1 MGRLCTCILLFCLL
15 LSNLNFISAEP
26 VNDLDRDG
34 IQDDLDYC
42 PETTYGEYVDDFGCS
57 WGESDY
63 DSDGLLNSYDDC
75 PTVYLFDCGQNGTEY
90 YAGPRVIT
98 EKEHDPW
105 MFLPGGRTEFIYHCS
120 LGIYQQFSL
129 VSPDLNPEKCDG
141 LIPDGHS
148 IHYGVTKLS
157 HDGENFAYL
166 HNDIIQT
173 EWGSNQST
181 ESFTFDISPIGDFVV
196 WLANSGETDENG
208 YDNYYRE
215 LWIWNN
221 GSQPELLFKSHLIGA
236 LQNRSGGWVD
246 ISPDGRYILLH
257 HGFMN
262 DNPHWKNTILDSHS
276 GNVVKEFPCQNQV
289 WLEKSNTVVCIR
301 SGTIEFINIDSNTSD
316 SFIDTG
322 LNNVRQ
328 IHASPSDNQ
337 LLLLEERD
345 SKVTLVDLTN
355 GNLTTYNAPT
365 KDGFDLPEI
374 SGAMFFH
381 TDELIL
387 TYTHYQKSHPAPD
400 QHGFN
405 YGYDEYQLLGM
416 NYAEYEIVYNTTTPN
431 NGLDNTTTPNNGLD
445 NTTTP
450 NNGLDSLPGEDSFG
464 VNPEDSGS
472 SDNLEKSESDQ
483 YLSDS
488 EITMISI
495 AFMVLIPC
503 FIFLHKPTLR
513 SVTNTIRS
521 ISPNA
526 VGLDRVERQREEL
539 EENLSFDINTDSLS
553 NILLAPFVIMYYCV
567 AGILIAMFYL
577 IQIYLIVAG
586 YALLIVFGGT
596 MFIILLPFFLFA
608 FIFG

>member
-1 MGRLCTCILLFCLL
+1 M
-15 LSNLNFISAEP
+15 
-26 VNDLDRDG
+26 
-34 IQDDLDYC
+34 
-42 PETTYGEYVDDFGCS
+42 
-57 WGESDY
+57 
-63 DSDGLLNSYDDC
+63 
-75 PTVYLFDCGQNGTEY
+75 
-90 YAGPRVIT
+90 
-98 EKEHDPW
+98 
-105 MFLPGGRTEFIYHCS
+105 
-120 LGIYQQFSL
+120 
-129 VSPDLNPEKCDG
+129 
-141 LIPDGHS
+141 
-148 IHYGVTKLS
+148 
-157 HDGENFAYL
+157 
-166 HNDIIQT
+166 
-173 EWGSNQST
+173 
-181 ESFTFDISPIGDFVV
+181 
-196 WLANSGETDENG
+196 
-208 YDNYYRE
+208 
-215 LWIWNN
+215 
-221 GSQPELLFKSHLIGA
+221 
-236 LQNRSGGWVD
+236 
-246 ISPDGRYILLH
+246 
-257 HGFMN
+257 
-262 DNPHWKNTILDSHS
+262 
-276 GNVVKEFPCQNQV
+276 
-289 WLEKSNTVVCIR
+289 CIR

-416 NYAEYEIVYNTTTPN
+416 NYAEYEIVYNTT
-431 NGLDNTTTPNNGLD
+431 
-445 NTTTP
+445 
-450 NNGLDSLPGEDSFG
+450 
-464 VNPEDSGS
+464 
-472 SDNLEKSESDQ
+472 SESDQ

-526 VGLDRVERQREEL
+526 VGLDRVEQREEL
-539 EENLSFDINTDSLS
+539 EENLSFEINTDSLS

-608 FIFG
+608 FIFA